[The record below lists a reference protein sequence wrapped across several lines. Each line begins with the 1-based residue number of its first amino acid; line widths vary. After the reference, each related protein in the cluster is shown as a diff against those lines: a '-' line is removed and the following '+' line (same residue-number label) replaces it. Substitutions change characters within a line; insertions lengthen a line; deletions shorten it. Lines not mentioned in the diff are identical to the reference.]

1 MERLRTPFLI
11 AAIVLA
17 LVAIL
22 VETGTALPGV
32 LRGNQVSIQNFQLPT
47 QISDAKLTSDQQ
59 SVVDQV
65 SKQERPAGQ
74 STPDLALIDVIL
86 LFTVALMGCALLIP
100 ARLLGRVQGI
110 ATLIFSIVLIG
121 TALRQIFVA
130 LASLILMLSLLLA
143 IPFGS
148 IIYLIVYGS
157 FNRGG
162 ADIVLALLLLLK
174 FGIAICLFLAQQRNL
189 ENIGLIILVLTS
201 LVGNILVSFLLG
213 FVPGVLVSITD
224 AIGAIVLGIIAV
236 VWAVLLLVG
245 AIISIVKILRLP
257 TIPHS

>member
-1 MERLRTPFLI
+1 LI

-22 VETGTALPGV
+22 IETGTALPGV
-32 LRGNQVSIQNFQLPT
+32 LRGNQVSVQNFQLPT
-47 QISDAKLTSDQQ
+47 QISDKNAALTSDQQ
-59 SVVDQV
+59 RVVDQV
-65 SKQERPAGQ
+65 SKQERSAGQ

-86 LFTVALMGCALLIP
+86 LFTIALMGSALLIP

-162 ADIVLALLLLLK
+162 ADIVLA
-174 FGIAICLFLAQQRNL
+174 IAHIASHHVASKRAVQNTDTSSQ
-189 ENIGLIILVLTS
+189 ENTC
-201 LVGNILVSFLLG
+201 
-213 FVPGVLVSITD
+213 
-224 AIGAIVLGIIAV
+224 
-236 VWAVLLLVG
+236 W
-245 AIISIVKILRLP
+245 
-257 TIPHS
+257 